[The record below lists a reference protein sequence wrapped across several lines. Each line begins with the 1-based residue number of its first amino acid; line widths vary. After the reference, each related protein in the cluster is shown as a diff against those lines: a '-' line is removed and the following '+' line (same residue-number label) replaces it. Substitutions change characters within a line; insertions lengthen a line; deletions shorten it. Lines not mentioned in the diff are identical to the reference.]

1 MLVRAFSEKV
11 RAFSLIEMIG
21 VLAIFGLLAAIIAP
35 KVYDNIRASK
45 VSAALTVHEAARGAA
60 AQYIKI
66 NRTFPVDGS
75 VSADPGYSRP
85 YGDGAPAPLNAGQ
98 TTIGDL
104 FIQQGLLE
112 RFVLPIGA
120 RGETPYLGGLSLL
133 QAVVG
138 THGTLTNPG
147 VDFPMIFCNTFSSST
162 EDTKAFSGASFTT
175 RVVFMLIP
183 GLTTLEAGEVKN
195 RVDGPFRNEAVSGL
209 ADLVTRAVAADSGDL
224 PAVRLGNCR
233 LTSGL
238 QPGTYD
244 CWLYVAHD

>member
-1 MLVRAFSEKV
+1 MPLRVFSGKEQG
-11 RAFSLIEMIG
+11 FSLIEMIG

-35 KVYDNIRASK
+35 KVYDNIRAGK
-45 VSAALTVHEAARGAA
+45 VSAALTVHESARGAA
-60 AQYIKI
+60 AQYIKV

-75 VSADPGYSRP
+75 VAADAGYSRP
-85 YGDGAPAPLNAGQ
+85 YGDGAAAPLSANQ

-112 RFVLPIGA
+112 RLLLPIGA
-120 RGETPYLGGLSLL
+120 RGETPYSGGVALL
-133 QAVVG
+133 QAVAG
-138 THGTLTNPG
+138 THGALTNPG
-147 VDFPMIFCNTFSSST
+147 VDFPMLFCNTFLSSA
-162 EDTKAFSGASFTT
+162 EDTKAFSAASFTT

-195 RVDGPFRNEAVSGL
+195 RVDGPFRNETVSGL
-209 ADLVTRAVAADSGDL
+209 ADLVTRAVAADPGDL

-233 LTSGL
+233 LTAGL

-244 CWLYVAHD
+244 AWLYVAHD

>member
-1 MLVRAFSEKV
+1 MLKGSHRKKNQ
-11 RAFSLIEMIG
+11 AFSLIELIG

-45 VSAALTVHEAARGAA
+45 VAAALTVHEAARGAT
-60 AQYIKI
+60 AQYIKM

-75 VSADPGYSRP
+75 ISADPSYSRP
-85 YGDGAPAPLNAGQ
+85 YGDGAVGPLNANQ

-104 FIQQGLLE
+104 FIQQGLFE
-112 RFVLPIGA
+112 RFLLPIGG
-120 RGETPYLGGLSLL
+120 RGETPYSGGVSLL
-133 QAVVG
+133 QAVPG
-138 THGTLTNPG
+138 THGTLTNRA
-147 VDFPMIFCNTFSSST
+147 VDFPMILCNAYVSST
-162 EDTKAFSGASFTT
+162 EDTKAFSAASFTT

-209 ADLVTRAVAADSGDL
+209 ADLVTRAIAADFGDL
-224 PAVRLGNCR
+224 AAVRLGNCR
-233 LTSGL
+233 ITVGL